1 MKLNSWACYTVN
13 MFKDTGS
20 INSVHIPTPT
30 KHSQDSDAY
39 FRQDRNL
46 FLALFALYLLINGN
60 NCPGDQVYFCP
71 KYMDTPESN
80 CILNNASAGEKI
92 PRNHSYIIKNRNFIK
107 VGTNAALVASSTLIL
122 DFTNNFRIL
131 PETLKLL
138 LIACSGRISFTFH
151 MCNPSYF
158 KVWANQSCN
167 CCRSQTLPFLVF
179 LVHSLSWFLRNS

>member
-1 MKLNSWACYTVN
+1 MEITALETRFISVQSIWTPQRATVFWI
-13 MFKDTGS
+13 M
-20 INSVHIPTPT
+20 
-30 KHSQDSDAY
+30 
-39 FRQDRNL
+39 
-46 FLALFALYLLINGN
+46 LLQG
-60 NCPGDQVYFCP
+60 
-71 KYMDTPESN
+71 KKKT
-80 CILNNASAGEKI
+80 
-92 PRNHSYIIKNRNFIK
+92 RNHSYIIKNRNFIK

-158 KVWANQSCN
+158 KVWANQSCS